1 MLETDGRNYL
11 LTLAYFQ
18 RIPGCE
24 LYGVGRNGVG
34 HSGDANGMPQPA
46 EDLIRAW
53 RRSLDEP
60 LPPVLG
66 AALEA
71 CDNNT
76 LFNALGVVMDL
87 LLRRITPVRD
97 NKRARRALKFRRRS
111 LRRALERTEDQI
123 AAHDAVNNRESLVP
137 GECCG
142 TAAPGCQQPMRVRPD
157 SAEGG

>member
-24 LYGVGRNGVG
+24 LYGVGQ
-34 HSGDANGMPQPA
+34 SGDGNGNGMPQPA

-60 LPPVLG
+60 LPPVLL

-97 NKRARRALKFRRRS
+97 NKRARRAMKFRRRS

-123 AAHDAVNNRESLVP
+123 AAHDAADD
-137 GECCG
+137 GE
-142 TAAPGCQQPMRVRPD
+142 AALPPVADRCPVADG
-157 SAEGG
+157 

>member
-1 MLETDGRNYL
+1 MLEADGRNYL

-24 LYGVGRNGVG
+24 LYGVGQNGD
-34 HSGDANGMPQPA
+34 GDGMPQPA

-53 RRSLDEP
+53 RRARDEP
-60 LPPVLG
+60 LPPELRG
-66 AALEA
+66 ALAA

-76 LFNALGVVMDL
+76 LFNVLGVTIDL
-87 LLRRITPVRD
+87 LLRRITPVRE
-97 NKRARRALKFRRRS
+97 NKRVRRALKFRRRN
-111 LRRALERTEDQI
+111 LRRALERTEQRI
-123 AAHDAVNNRESLVP
+123 TAHDAADSGDAALA

-142 TAAPGCQQPMRVRPD
+142 TVAPGCEQRMRVRAN